1 MRIFPLNVMNI
12 IIGSFTIFFA
22 FIYIKSKSIQPVPRY
37 FNLFFCFIIILNNF
51 LRLFHPNVT
60 DMNHVTLS
68 CKIQGFILSFL
79 DKLFLTS
86 ITIYS
91 LLITIP
97 MIKPQFYKQKFKWIY
112 FTLTLINV
120 AMSLGLTIL
129 FFWQG
134 MSSCIIKDKI
144 FCYID
149 TSNDI
154 KIIFDSIYTSILFII
169 DLICIFTILI
179 KIYSSIRACDENNKN
194 KKKNLFKHFYRFLFA
209 LFLNVITFG
218 ILFLI
223 IHKIINN
230 YISVL
235 ENYIDLIFII
245 ICFLDELFFTI
256 TIEFFRETVRIIT
269 CNKFKKLRPIEELYP
284 SGTDDSFSDSNE
296 DEDEDEDENENTS
309 LL

>member
-1 MRIFPLNVMNI
+1 MKIFPLNVMNI

-51 LRLFHPNVT
+51 LRLFHPEVT
-60 DMNHVTLS
+60 DMDNITLS

-91 LLITIP
+91 LLISIP
-97 MIKPQFYKQKFKWIY
+97 MIKPQFYKKKLKWIY
-112 FTLTLINV
+112 LTLTLLNV

-129 FFWQG
+129 FFWNG
-134 MSSCIIKDKI
+134 MSNCIINDKI
-144 FCYID
+144 FCYIN
-149 TSNDI
+149 TSNKY

-179 KIYSSIRACDENNKN
+179 QIYSSIRACDKNNKN
-194 KKKNLFKHFYRFLFA
+194 KRKNLFKHFLRFLCA
-209 LFLNVITFG
+209 LFLNVLTFG
-218 ILFLI
+218 FLFLI
-223 IHKIINN
+223 IHKIINE
-230 YISVL
+230 YIQSL
-235 ENYIDLIFII
+235 KKFKDLIFII

-256 TIEFFRETVRIIT
+256 NMEFLREIVRVIT

-284 SGTDDSFSDSNE
+284 SGTDDSFSEFNE
-296 DEDEDEDENENTS
+296 DESENENSS